1 MPKSRNTITK
11 SPIGDTNEAHSN
23 PAFSANDVPLE
34 SWLQNEVAPVYD
46 AYKANPSRAV
56 ALDEA
61 MANVRKRIVGHTTIR
76 SA

>member
-1 MPKSRNTITK
+1 MPKSRNTTVK
-11 SPIGDTNEAHSN
+11 SPIGDANEAHSN
-23 PAFSANDVPLE
+23 PAFSANDVALE

-61 MANVRKRIVGHTTIR
+61 MTNVRKRITRNAIII
-76 SA
+76 